1 MRASVDLMGAAS
13 RRWYLVGSLL
23 VALVLVPG
31 LAATTGTVDIG
42 FVDALLPTVELTN
55 HADACLVSTAAYAVR
70 LELDVE
76 LHTLVEGGR
85 TATHDEVVRLR
96 LDRPTCP
103 GGPQRIVVPL
113 PPGTG
118 IVRRARLL
126 LTDMDAHRPGSETVH
141 AILADV
147 QLDRPF
153 EHSWPVVVASAVG
166 PRRIGLVG
174 VSLLLVLLLYNAQ
187 TSRRSLALLWLI
199 VLLLAAW
206 ARLPILTLPLYPGSD
221 AFYHHHEAAV
231 VRDTGDYAPVDLRM
245 DPAYMR
251 GLQYLMA
258 ALMLLTGTE
267 AGIYLMTLLPAASF
281 AVLVR
286 ALRLPPTTA
295 AAATFLLVLHPF
307 HVSMTAQPMASLV
320 SLSLAMVTVALAVAL
335 PSSTARSGVLALMVL
350 TISLSHSAGIVY
362 LVLVLVP
369 TWLYLIFTSP
379 SRARALGPCL
389 ALVALFML
397 SWYHLGDRI
406 FYRYALLAGA
416 SMTGAY
422 AAITYTGLPTR
433 GTLRPL
439 ALLIGALVVL
449 VLSGA
454 GGYAGMAGLT
464 PFHLVALAT
473 VALLFHRWGGAY
485 EDGLVVLAVLLM
497 GADAR
502 YMNQATL
509 GGTPLLLLVVA
520 AFVLIVLRDE
530 HLELPVLLAIPALL
544 WWLPSLGLSPVRFH
558 QLRLFLVALPG
569 IALFA
574 GRGLTAI
581 VERAERAP
589 ALGCA
594 LLLLAVVVLAA
605 GHLDRL
611 AFIGVHQRTLLGAE
625 HALPHQ
631 PPGDVRDVA
640 RFLDERPETSVL
652 IYHFPTT
659 LVDIIE
665 KELVI
670 HYRFPPIFDRA
681 KIAGLCS
688 RPEPPLVVVDR
699 IFRLQDGSGYGRLVD
714 DLSATCYREVHANPT
729 YRVFAARS

>member
-42 FVDALLPTVELTN
+42 FVDAALPTIMLTN
-55 HADACLVSTAAYAVR
+55 HGDGCLVSTAAYAVR

-76 LHTLVEGGR
+76 VHTLVEGGR
-85 TATHDEVVRLR
+85 TATRDEVVRLR
-96 LDRPTCP
+96 LDRPVCP
-103 GGPQRIVVPL
+103 DEPRRVIVPL
-113 PPGTG
+113 PFATG

-126 LTDMDAHRPGSETVH
+126 LTDMDAHRPGSESVH
-141 AILADV
+141 AVLADV

-153 EHSWPVVVASAVG
+153 EHSWPVIIASAVG
-166 PRRIGLVG
+166 PRRIGLVA
-174 VSLLLVLLLYNAQ
+174 VSLLLVLLLYNAR
-187 TSRRSLALLWLI
+187 TSRRSQTLLWLL
-199 VLLLAAW
+199 VLVLAAW
-206 ARLPILTLPLYPGSD
+206 ARWPIFTLPLYPGSD
-221 AFYHHHEAAV
+221 AFYHHHEAAW
-231 VRDTGDYAPVDLRM
+231 VRDTGDYSPIQLRM
-245 DPAYMR
+245 DPGYMR

-267 AGIYLMTLLPAASF
+267 AGIYLTMLL
-281 AVLVR
+281 AVGSLTMLAR

-295 AAATFLLVLHPF
+295 AAATFLFVLHPF
-307 HVSMTAQPMASLV
+307 HVTMTAQPMASLV
-320 SLSLAMVTVALAVAL
+320 SLSLAMVAVALAVAL
-335 PSSTARSGVLALMVL
+335 PPSTARSGLLSLMVL
-350 TISLSHSAGIVY
+350 TISLSHSAGLVY
-362 LVLVLVP
+362 LALLLAP

-406 FYRYALLAGA
+406 FYRYTLLAGA
-416 SMTGAY
+416 MMTGAY
-422 AAITYTGLPTR
+422 AAITYTGLPAR

-464 PFHLVALAT
+464 PLRLAALVTAALI
-473 VALLFHRWGGAY
+473 FHRWGGAY

-509 GGTPLLLLVVA
+509 GGTPLLLLVVG
-520 AFVLIVLRDE
+520 AFILIVVRDE
-530 HLELPVLLAIPALL
+530 PLELPVLLAIPALL
-544 WWLPSLGLSPVRFH
+544 WWLPSIGFSPAGFH

-569 IALFA
+569 ISLLA
-574 GRGLTAI
+574 GRGLAAI
-581 VERAERAP
+581 VERAGAAQTIGR
-589 ALGCA
+589 A
-594 LLLLAVVVLAA
+594 LLILAAVSLAA
-605 GHLDRL
+605 GHMDRL

-631 PPGDVRDVA
+631 PPGDVRDVV
-640 RFLDERPETSVL
+640 RFLDGRPETSAL

-659 LVDIIE
+659 LVDIID
-665 KELVI
+665 KDLVVPD
-670 HYRFPPIFDRA
+670 RFPPVFDRA
-681 KIAGLCS
+681 RLAGLCS
-688 RPEPPLVVVDR
+688 RPEPPLVVMDR
-699 IFRLQDGSGYGRLVD
+699 IFRLQDGSGYGQLVD